1 MTGRTSNN
9 INEDKGNLQEIHL
22 KDDGVFESKYKLY
35 YKKLYMVA
43 YSYTKSQEYSE
54 EIVHDVF
61 LKIWD
66 QEGALL
72 ITQSL
77 ASYLHRAV
85 VNTSLNIIK
94 REQKQMI
101 KNENF
106 AADFEELYTDENNH
120 SEQLETQLIKLEKAL
135 ELLPP
140 QCKKVMMMSKFDKR
154 KQQDIADTLNIS
166 IKTVKNHLTYGFK
179 KIRLILAEQ
188 ELTIVLLAFFS
199 LLD

>member
-1 MTGRTSNN
+1 MTGRTSNT

-22 KDDGVFESKYKLY
+22 KDDGVFESMYKLY

-66 QEGALL
+66 QGDALL

-77 ASYLHRAV
+77 ASYLYRAV
-85 VNTSLNIIK
+85 VNTSLNVIK
-94 REQKQMI
+94 REQKQMV
-101 KNENF
+101 KNENY

-179 KIRLILAEQ
+179 KIRLILAQQ

-199 LLD
+199 LLN